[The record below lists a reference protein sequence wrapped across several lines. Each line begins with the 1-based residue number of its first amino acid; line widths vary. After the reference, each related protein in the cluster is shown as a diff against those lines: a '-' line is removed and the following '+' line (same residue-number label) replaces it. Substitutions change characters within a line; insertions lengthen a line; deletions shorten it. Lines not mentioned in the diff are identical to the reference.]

1 MSVAD
6 RLRSLFRPVEK
17 SSLGTLQNPTEPFLE
32 LVGGRRTPSGERV
45 TDSTAMCVSAVYACV
60 RVIAEDVGKL
70 PLNLWR
76 RRKDGGRDPATDHP
90 LYGILKRPNQHMTM
104 QSFNMAQA
112 AALGFRGN
120 AISVILRDQYG
131 RPTGLWPVHP
141 GSVTLYEATD
151 GSLFYSIARS
161 GTLETAMLGS
171 KPMMVPA
178 YDVMHVKGL
187 TFDGMVGL
195 SPLAQMRATI
205 GNAIAG
211 EKLSGYMMANG
222 ASPSGVLVH
231 PKQLSDPAA
240 RRLEK
245 SWAERQS
252 GLENAGK
259 TPVLEEGMEW
269 KAVGMSSVDAQFLEQ
284 RKFSIEEIA
293 RAFRVPLSMIGM
305 LDRMTNNNASESTRS
320 YYDQSLM
327 PVLEAFEAE
336 YSRAFDLPEDHFVE
350 FEVSRLLRA
359 NFKARQEGN
368 RMQVM
373 GGSMTPNEWRLEEG
387 RNPTPGGDVYAR
399 PLNTAFVDAEGNH
412 VMTTPAGGKDP
423 VVNDDDE
430 PAGNAEEGA
439 ENVDQS

>member
-1 MSVAD
+1 
-6 RLRSLFRPVEK
+6 
-17 SSLGTLQNPTEPFLE
+17 
-32 LVGGRRTPSGERV
+32 
-45 TDSTAMCVSAVYACV
+45 
-60 RVIAEDVGKL
+60 
-70 PLNLWR
+70 
-76 RRKDGGRDPATDHP
+76 
-90 LYGILKRPNQHMTM
+90 MTM
-104 QSFNMAQA
+104 QSYNVAQG

-131 RPTGLWPVHP
+131 RPTGLWPVHT
-141 GSVTLYEATD
+141 GAVTLYEATD

-161 GTLETAMLGS
+161 GALETAMLRH
-171 KPMMVPA
+171 KPMMVPS
-178 YDVMHVKGL
+178 YDIMHVKGL
-187 TFDGMVGL
+187 TFDGRVGL
-195 SPLAQMRATI
+195 SPLAQMRTTI

-211 EKLSGYMMANG
+211 ETLSGYMMANG

-231 PKQLSDPAA
+231 PKTLSDTAA

-245 SWAERQS
+245 SWAERQA
-252 GLENAGK
+252 GPANAGK

-305 LDRMTNNNASESTRS
+305 LDRMTNNNASEAARS

-336 YSRAFDLPEDHFVE
+336 YSRAFDLPEDIFVE
-350 FEVSRLLRA
+350 FDVNRLLRA

-373 GGSMTPNEWRLEEG
+373 GGAMSPNEWRLEEG
-387 RNPTPGGDVYAR
+387 RNPTAGGDVFAR
-399 PLNTAFVDAEGNH
+399 PLNTAFVDANGNH
-412 VMTTPAGGKDP
+412 IMTTPAGGNDP
-423 VVNDDDE
+423 VFNSDE
-430 PAGNAEEGA
+430 SAASAEEG
-439 ENVDQS
+439 V